1 MDSRLIHSN
10 PSSRCDV
17 KGENNGDGEDSS
29 KYPYVSALCMN
40 GGDGEKSYCA
50 NSLITRRVL
59 SMTKPVLVKNT
70 KEMFTN
76 LDFPESVK
84 VADFGCS
91 SGQNTFLVMSEIVDT
106 INLLCQERNQKQPEI
121 DCCLNDL
128 TGNDFNAVFKFI
140 ALFKKKVTREGSCFI
155 SGVPGSFYSRLFPR
169 KSLHLV
175 HSVYSIHFLS
185 KVPDR
190 LEKNNMN
197 VYITGSSPL
206 SDYNAYLNQF
216 QRDFSTFL
224 KMRSEEM
231 VSNGRMVLTI
241 MGRNTIDNPLYRDCC
256 HCWTLLSNSLC
267 DLVLEGLLSAS
278 KVNSFKIPFYDP
290 TEEEV
295 KEIIR
300 EEGSFQINDLETH
313 GFDLGH
319 SYEDCIPQS
328 GREGHKEAGCIR
340 AVTESMLVAHF
351 GDSINIDTLF
361 SKYAHHVTQ
370 HASCTIKTT
379 VTLVV
384 SLIRK

>member
-1 MDSRLIHSN
+1 
-10 PSSRCDV
+10 
-17 KGENNGDGEDSS
+17 
-29 KYPYVSALCMN
+29 MN
-40 GGDGEKSYCA
+40 GGDGDKSYSA

-70 KEMFTN
+70 KEMFAN

-91 SGQNTFLVMSEIVDT
+91 SGQNTFLVMSEIVDA
-106 INLLCQERNQKQPEI
+106 INFLCQERNQKQPEI
-121 DCCLNDL
+121 ECCLNDL
-128 TGNDFNAVFKFI
+128 PSNDFNAVFKLI
-140 ALFKKKVTREGSCFI
+140 ALFKKKVTSEGSCFI
-155 SGVPGSFYSRLFPR
+155 SGVPA
-169 KSLHLV
+169 
-175 HSVYSIHFLS
+175 
-185 KVPDR
+185 
-190 LEKNNMN
+190 
-197 VYITGSSPL
+197 SSPL
-206 SDYNAYLNQF
+206 SNYIAYLNQF

-224 KMRSEEM
+224 KVRSEEM
-231 VSNGRMVLTI
+231 VSNGRVILTI
-241 MGRNTIDNPLYRDCC
+241 MGRNTIDDPLYRDCC
-256 HCWTLLSNSLC
+256 HCWTLLSNSLR

-290 TEEEV
+290 TKEEV

-319 SYEDCIPQS
+319 SYEDCVSQS
-328 GREGHKEAGCIR
+328 GREGQKEAGCIR

-361 SKYAHHVTQ
+361 SKYAHHASQ
-370 HASCTIKTT
+370 HASCKIKTT

>member
-1 MDSRLIHSN
+1 C
-10 PSSRCDV
+10 RCNG
-17 KGENNGDGEDSS
+17 KSENNGDGEDSS

-40 GGDGEKSYCA
+40 GGDGDKSYSA

-70 KEMFTN
+70 KEMFAN

-91 SGQNTFLVMSEIVDT
+91 SGQNTFLVMSEIVDA
-106 INLLCQERNQKQPEI
+106 INFLCQERNQKQPEI
-121 DCCLNDL
+121 ECCLNDL
-128 TGNDFNAVFKFI
+128 PSNDFNAVFKLI
-140 ALFKKKVTREGSCFI
+140 ALFKKKVTSEGSCFI

-169 KSLHLV
+169 NSLHLV

-197 VYITGSSPL
+197 VYITASSPL
-206 SDYNAYLNQF
+206 SNYIAYLNQF

-224 KMRSEEM
+224 KVRSEEM
-231 VSNGRMVLTI
+231 VSNGRVILTI
-241 MGRNTIDNPLYRDCC
+241 MGRNTIDDPLYRDCC
-256 HCWTLLSNSLC
+256 HCWTLLSNSLR

-290 TEEEV
+290 TKEEV

-319 SYEDCIPQS
+319 SYEDCVSQS
-328 GREGHKEAGCIR
+328 GREGQKEAGCIR

-361 SKYAHHVTQ
+361 SKYAHHASQ
-370 HASCTIKTT
+370 HASCKIKTT